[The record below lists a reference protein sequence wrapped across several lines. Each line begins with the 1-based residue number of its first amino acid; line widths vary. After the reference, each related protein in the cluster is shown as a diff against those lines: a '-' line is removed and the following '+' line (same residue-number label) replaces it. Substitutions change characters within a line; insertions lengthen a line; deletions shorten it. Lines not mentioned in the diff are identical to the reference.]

1 MFPEKMNPFL
11 ALGLM
16 GGVVFAGVTIFKS
29 INPPKPA
36 AKQDNGPGAD
46 CLSAAD
52 CKALSDCASKILPT
66 AAASDLPTLGK
77 ILQKANDLGCTD
89 VAKQVQA
96 TINSLS
102 TTVIKSAGS
111 PGSILTGSGTDTTGA
126 PGKTA
131 AGYTLVQNDGTVSSA
146 ASGDV
151 LIVAI
156 RKADKTYVIPLSYSG
171 SEGASAGPAS
181 FNNTISDVALKKA
194 QAQPGFAAAT
204 AALGIFGVTFGAPSD
219 LPNGTSFNVNFSS
232 SSGAGDVLA
241 IVTAKQLS
249 SDVTGEG
256 ISEFGRQ
263 DQASANVGLTMAS
276 HFGPKPKGKSRIWD
290 RGIGG

>member
-1 MFPEKMNPFL
+1 MDGLFTLALLAGGGFL
-11 ALGLM
+11 AYK
-16 GGVVFAGVTIFKS
+16 A
-29 INPPKPA
+29 INPSKPA
-36 AKQDNGPGAD
+36 AQSASGSGSAGAD

-52 CKALSDCASKILPT
+52 CKVLSDCAGKLLPT
-66 AAASDLPTLGK
+66 AKASDLPTLGK
-77 ILQKANDLGCTD
+77 ILSRANDLGCTD
-89 VAKQVQA
+89 VQKLVQA
-96 TINSLS
+96 TINDLS
-102 TTVIKSAGS
+102 TTVISKGT
-111 PGSILTGSGTDTTGA
+111 PGSILTGTGTGTGTGGA

-156 RKADKTYVIPLSYSG
+156 RDKSNTKTYVIPLSYSG
-171 SEGASAGPAS
+171 GEGASAGPAS

-194 QAQPGFAAAT
+194 KAQPGFAAAT

-232 SSGAGDVLA
+232 SSGAGDVLT

-263 DQASANVGLTMAS
+263 EQANANVGQTMAS

>member
-1 MFPEKMNPFL
+1 MDLLTL
-11 ALGLM
+11 ALL
-16 GGVVFAGVTIFKS
+16 GGGGYLAYKAL
-29 INPPKPA
+29 NPQKPA
-36 AKQDNGPGAD
+36 AQNASSAASGD
-46 CLSAAD
+46 CVSAAD
-52 CKALSDCASKILPT
+52 CKALSDCAGKLLPS
-66 AAASDLPTLGK
+66 AKASDLPTLGK
-77 ILQKANDLGCTD
+77 ILQRANDLGCTD
-89 VAKQVQA
+89 VQKQVQA
-96 TINSLS
+96 TINALS
-102 TTVIKSAGS
+102 TTGISTGPAGG
-111 PGSILTGSGTDTTGA
+111 PGSILTGTGSGGTDPS
-126 PGKTA
+126 PGKMA

-181 FNNTISDVALKKA
+181 FNNTISDVALAKA
-194 QAQPGFAAAT
+194 KAQPGFAAAT
-204 AALGIFGVTFGAPSD
+204 AALGIFGVTVGAPSD

-263 DQASANVGLTMAS
+263 DQANANVGQTMAS

>member
-1 MFPEKMNPFL
+1 MDGLFTLALLAGGGFL
-11 ALGLM
+11 AYKA
-16 GGVVFAGVTIFKS
+16 F
-29 INPPKPA
+29 NPTKPA
-36 AKQDNGPGAD
+36 AAQNGSVGAGAD

-52 CKALSDCASKILPT
+52 CKALSDCAGKLLPT
-66 AAASDLPTLGK
+66 AKASDLPTLGK
-77 ILQKANDLGCTD
+77 ILSKANDLGCTD
-89 VAKQVQA
+89 VQKQVQA

-102 TTVIKSAGS
+102 TTVIATGPAGG
-111 PGSILTGSGTDTTGA
+111 PGAILTGTGSGGTDPS

-146 ASGDV
+146 APGDV

-156 RKADKTYVIPLSYSG
+156 QKTDKTYVIPLSYSG

-181 FNNTISDVALKKA
+181 FNNTISDVALAKA
-194 QAQPGFAAAT
+194 KAQPGFAAAT

-241 IVTAKQLS
+241 IITAKQLS

-263 DQASANVGLTMAS
+263 DQANANVGQTMAS